1 MTLTVFEDARGL
13 WIADEDKERVVP
25 FNNSS
30 VEISVKDG
38 SGCVLNGT
46 LLINGTPFAVDR
58 GRCKLLTEALSVVG
72 YGDVVFVTDSGIKRS
87 CSPIKQV
94 LGKGWRFTDPHE
106 ALSDDDILRI
116 LSINERLRE
125 KLESAKALCSD
136 TVSSVLG
143 I

>member
-1 MTLTVFEDARGL
+1 MTLTVFEDSRGL
-13 WIADEDKERVVP
+13 WIAETEKERIVD
-25 FNNSS
+25 FSRSS
-30 VEISVKDG
+30 VDIAVRDG
-38 SGCVLNGT
+38 SGRVLGGT
-46 LLINGTPFAVDR
+46 LLINGTPFAVER
-58 GRCKLLTEALSVVG
+58 GSCKLLTEALSVVG
-72 YGDVVFVTDSGIKRS
+72 HGDVVFVTNSGIKRS

-116 LSINERLRE
+116 LNINERLRE

-143 I
+143 L